1 MNKIA
6 LFTFIV
12 FYALP
17 GPSNEVISQPKSLDK
32 LLNDVKESIEVCV
45 ESRTGA
51 KVVYTKPDRGLE
63 RPDIQ
68 MIAQFV
74 SVDSTNSYRFRV
86 EIITKRS
93 LANSQKIF
101 IKSSSGLHVFET
113 GIDNGENG
121 SRIINEFVNWGCGHE
136 SECTTES
143 YNYTFILETSKEIF
157 FNIISSHDLKVI
169 FSQMRTPH
177 EEIADSDITKMN
189 DLNTYLKASENNI
202 LLKL

>member
-6 LFTFIV
+6 LFIFIV

-51 KVVYTKPDRGLE
+51 KVVYTNPDRGLE

-86 EIITKRS
+86 
-93 LANSQKIF
+93 
-101 IKSSSGLHVFET
+101 
-113 GIDNGENG
+113 
-121 SRIINEFVNWGCGHE
+121 
-136 SECTTES
+136 
-143 YNYTFILETSKEIF
+143 
-157 FNIISSHDLKVI
+157 
-169 FSQMRTPH
+169 
-177 EEIADSDITKMN
+177 
-189 DLNTYLKASENNI
+189 
-202 LLKL
+202 